1 MLDFFYFQPR
11 LTQKKAGDGLLR
23 RRFLWSLFVISVI
36 TTARATIAR
45 RTTTKIAEI
54 ARRTATHARAVRI
67 YYDIATAIAT
77 NTLKSRIPEI
87 PPATATASVSAV
99 VLTTA
104 SASAVVLTTAT
115 AIHAGIASTR
125 ITTATAIRAKIASTR
140 ITTAGRNRSIHSA
153 RITYIPHSI
162 SKPLVYL
169 RRTSYYIL

>member
-23 RRFLWSLFVISVI
+23 RRFLWLLFVISVI

-104 SASAVVLTTAT
+104 T